1 MMINREQSSSWSS
14 YNYKSCQR
22 TTILWSFGLWTKL
35 ERWKSSIT
43 GCLMRWPKNF
53 KKLVILKCCLLFYR
67 TIANC
72 FSDYG
77 MRWKADFIQ
86 QSVMTRSV
94 VGPKR
99 SSKALPKAKLDQ
111 KLRLYSLV
119 FCCPS
124 DPLQLSKSKQNHYI
138 WEVYSANQWNAPKTA
153 MPVPALVN
161 RKGPVLL
168 HDNA

>member
-1 MMINREQSSSWSS
+1 MKRKGEPWRWGAQWAGHQKLMMINREQSSSWSS

-99 SSKALPKAKLDQ
+99 SSKALPKAKLAPQ
-111 KLRLYSLV
+111 KGHGHCLV
-119 FCCPS
+119 VCCRS
-124 DPLQLSKSKQNHYI
+124 DP
-138 WEVYSANQWNAPKTA
+138 W
-153 MPVPALVN
+153 
-161 RKGPVLL
+161 
-168 HDNA
+168 